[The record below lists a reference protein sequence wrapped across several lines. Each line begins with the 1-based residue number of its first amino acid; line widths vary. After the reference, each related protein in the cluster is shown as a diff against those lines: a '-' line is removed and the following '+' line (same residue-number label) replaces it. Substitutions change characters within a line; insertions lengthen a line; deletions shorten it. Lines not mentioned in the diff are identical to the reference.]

1 MRRVIVIIW
10 VVVTT
15 VLTSFLALSL
25 SVFERGGR
33 WIHTAGKLWA
43 RGILFISGVAVRTEG
58 THHVQPGQGLV
69 FMANHQSMVD
79 ILVLFACLPVQFRWL
94 AKKELFHIPLF
105 GPALARAGHIRIDRS
120 NRKSAHKSLLAAAHK
135 VASGVSVIIFPEGSR
150 SSDDQLK
157 PFKPGGF
164 HLALRAER
172 PIVPI
177 SIYGTHQVLPKGSIY
192 FKPGCV
198 IVRIAPPVSTTLFG
212 KKGKNRLIREIRD
225 IMQTD
230 LARIKSRW
238 THH

>member
-1 MRRVIVIIW
+1 MHRVIVIIW
-10 VVVTT
+10 VVITT
-15 VLTSFLALSL
+15 ILGSFLALAI
-25 SVFERGGR
+25 SVFERDSR
-33 WIHTAGKLWA
+33 RIHPVGKLWA
-43 RGILFISGVAVRTEG
+43 RGILFIAGVTVRTEG
-58 THHVQPGQGLV
+58 THHVQPGQSLV

-105 GPALARAGHIRIDRS
+105 GPALARAGYIRIDRS
-120 NRKSAHKSLLAAAHK
+120 NRKAAHKSLLAAAQK
-135 VASGVSVIIFPEGSR
+135 IASGVSVIIFPEGSR
-150 SSDDQLK
+150 SSDDRLK

-177 SIYGTHQVLPKGSIY
+177 AIYGTHQVLPKGSIH

-198 IVRIAPPVSTTLFG
+198 IVRIAPPVSTTRFG
-212 KKGKNRLIREIRD
+212 KKGKNRLMREIRD
-225 IMQTD
+225 VMQTD